1 MIEFRMPSLGADM
14 DYGTVLEWR
23 VQPGERVKRG
33 DVVALVDT
41 EKAEIE
47 VEIWDAGIVDRI
59 LVPPGQKVAV
69 GTPLAMLRSEAEAAA
84 APAGGAPEAAAAP
97 ATLAP
102 IAAAPAAPAPR
113 EPRPAP
119 HPAAAEGRPSEAVR
133 ARATPLAR
141 RLAGQLGVDLAG
153 LSGSGPEG
161 AVTAEDV
168 RAAAGERAPA
178 PPAELHGSAG
188 AAEAARAPSPERLA
202 AVRRR
207 IALAMERSKRE
218 IPHYYLETQVDLG
231 RTLAWLEA
239 ENQRRPVTERLLL
252 APLLLRAVARGVAAA
267 PELNGHFVDGAF
279 RPGNGVHLG
288 VVISLRGGGLLV
300 PTLRDVDRKGIDE
313 LMHELREAT
322 GRARRG
328 TLRAADVS
336 EATLTVTNLGDGG
349 VETVFGVI
357 YPPQV
362 ALVGFGRVVE
372 RAWAEGGLV
381 GARPVVVATLSADH
395 RASDGVRGARFLAA
409 VSRALHEPEP
419 T

>member
-14 DYGTVLEWR
+14 DHGTVLEWR
-23 VQPGERVKRG
+23 VRPGDRVKRG

-59 LVPPGQKVAV
+59 LVAPGQEVAV
-69 GTPLAMLRSEAEAAA
+69 GTLLAMLRTDAEARPMPAPAPDPPPKPVPEPPPKPVPEPPPAAA
-84 APAGGAPEAAAAP
+84 AAERRPPEP
-97 ATLAP
+97 L
-102 IAAAPAAPAPR
+102 
-113 EPRPAP
+113 
-119 HPAAAEGRPSEAVR
+119 R

-141 RLAGQLGVDLAG
+141 RLAAELGVDLAD
-153 LSGSGPEG
+153 LSGSGVDG

-168 RAAAGERAPA
+168 RAAAGARGPT
-178 PPAELHGSAG
+178 PPAE
-188 AAEAARAPSPERLA
+188 AETPRAPLSAERLA

-218 IPHYYLETQVDLG
+218 IPHYYLQTEIDVS

-239 ENQRRPVTERLLL
+239 ENLERPVTERLLL
-252 APLLLRAVARGVAAA
+252 ASLLLKAVAHGVAAA
-267 PELNGHFVDGAF
+267 PELNGHWLEGAF
-279 RPGNGVHLG
+279 RPGEGVHLG

-300 PTLRDVDRKGIDE
+300 PTLRDVDRKGVDA
-313 LMHELREAT
+313 LMRELREAT
-322 GRARRG
+322 ARARRG
-328 TLRAADVS
+328 TLRGVDVS
-336 EATLTVTNLGDGG
+336 QATLSVTSLGDGG

-362 ALVGFGRVVE
+362 ALAGFGRVTE

-381 GARPVVVATLSADH
+381 GARPVVTATLSADH
-395 RASDGVRGARFLAA
+395 RASDGQRGARFLAA
-409 VSRALHEPEP
+409 VARALRSPE
-419 T
+419 TA